1 MLTRTHSRQSSS
13 KVRFILSVFINV
25 ENEFHFV
32 CICNAYT
39 TLRNTMYDTINE
51 VTFYMTNKVK
61 FVYLMK
67 NWKQWS
73 QYIETVWD
81 YRISILYKQT

>member
-1 MLTRTHSRQSSS
+1 
-13 KVRFILSVFINV
+13 
-25 ENEFHFV
+25 
-32 CICNAYT
+32 
-39 TLRNTMYDTINE
+39 MYDTINE
-51 VTFYMTNKVK
+51 VTFYMTNKDK

-67 NWKQWS
+67 NNWKQWS